1 MQALCPLTAPYGSDR
16 NMDLQKLLSFASR
29 SIGGW
34 GLIGA
39 ILLAGVAVIGW
50 SATSALHKS
59 VTVSTADENTAHDSP
74 AQPSA
79 GAIQVQVVKP
89 TRGGLEQTV
98 RQPGSVHAFEWAA
111 LFAKVSG
118 YLKTQ
123 HVDIGDP
130 VKQGEVLAEIDAPEL
145 EAEVL
150 EATAA
155 LTQAKSE
162 VEQMKARIVTAEA
175 KWQASVATVTQT
187 EAELGRAT
195 AQRVF
200 REVQYQRIKN
210 LFDLKSI
217 DERLVDEKED
227 EMQAARSSESA
238 AKAAI
243 VTAKADV
250 AAAAANI
257 EEAKANLKN
266 SEAKVQVA
274 QSVLDK
280 DKVWAGYRTIVS
292 PYSGVVTKRT
302 FHLGDFI
309 RGAERSG
316 ETPLLVVER
325 TDRLRVV
332 TQVPD
337 EDVPWAVSGRPATV
351 EIDALPGESFHG
363 VISRT
368 AASEDPQSRTMRVE
382 VDLPN
387 SSGRLRPGMYGQV
400 TIDLRTD
407 RNAVVLPVSCLVGPQ
422 KEGKAAVYVAREGKA
437 RLAAVKL
444 GHNDG
449 IHVEILAGLAL
460 SDDVVRGSNQPLA
473 DGVAVAVVSD
483 GQP

>member
-1 MQALCPLTAPYGSDR
+1 MTEACSWESSRSDR
-16 NMDLQKLLSFASR
+16 KMNLGAFLSSASR
-29 SIGGW
+29 SKGGW
-34 GLIGA
+34 VAIGTA
-39 ILLAGVAVIGW
+39 VLAGITFIVWNGI
-50 SATSALHKS
+50 SAPRR
-59 VTVSTADENTAHDSP
+59 TVSAAVENEANDSP
-74 AQPSA
+74 VQTAES
-79 GAIQVQVVKP
+79 GVQVPVIKP

-111 LFAKVSG
+111 LYAKVSG

-123 HVDIGDP
+123 RVDIGDS

-145 EAEVL
+145 EAEVQQ
-150 EATAA
+150 ATAA
-155 LTQAKSE
+155 LAQAKSE

-175 KWQASVATVTQT
+175 KWQAAVAAVVQA

-200 REVQYQRIKN
+200 REIQYQRIKS
-210 LFDLKSI
+210 LFKLNSI
-217 DERLVDEKED
+217 DERMVDEKEA
-227 EMQAARSSESA
+227 EMQAARSAEKA
-238 AKAAI
+238 VQAAI
-243 VTAKADV
+243 ATAKADV
-250 AAAAANI
+250 AAAAATI

-274 QSVLDK
+274 QSALARDT
-280 DKVWAGYRTIVS
+280 VWAGYRNIVS

-337 EDVPWAVSGRPATV
+337 LDVPWAVRGRPATV
-351 EIDALPGESFHG
+351 EIEALPNELFPG

-368 AASEDPQSRTMRVE
+368 AESEDPLSRTMRVE

-387 SSGRLRPGMYGQV
+387 PSGRLRPGMYGQV
-400 TIDLRTD
+400 TINLHTD

-422 KEGKAAVYVAREGKA
+422 KDEKGSVYVVRDGKA
-437 RLAAVKL
+437 RLVPVKL
-444 GHNDG
+444 GTSDG
-449 IHVEILAGLAL
+449 IHVEILDGLAVT
-460 SDDVVRGSNQPLA
+460 DDVVCGSKGALA
-473 DGVAVAVVSD
+473 DGIAVTAVRIA
-483 GQP
+483 QP

>member
-1 MQALCPLTAPYGSDR
+1 MAEGCSLVYLRSDTKMDLRKLMSGAVRSKRGWGAIGTVILAGIATIVWSGMTAPR
-16 NMDLQKLLSFASR
+16 
-29 SIGGW
+29 
-34 GLIGA
+34 
-39 ILLAGVAVIGW
+39 
-50 SATSALHKS
+50 KS
-59 VTVSTADENTAHDSP
+59 VSAADEDKGNGSS
-74 AQPSA
+74 AQPAES
-79 GAIQVQVVKP
+79 GIRVQVVKP

-98 RQPGSVHAFEWAA
+98 RQPGSVNAFEWAA
-111 LFAKVSG
+111 LYAKVSG

-123 HVDIGDP
+123 RVDIGDS

-145 EAEVL
+145 EAEVQQ
-150 EATAA
+150 AAAA
-155 LTQAKSE
+155 LAQAQSE
-162 VEQMKARIVTAEA
+162 VEQMKARIVTAQA
-175 KWQASVATVTQT
+175 KWQASVANVTQT

-200 REVQYQRIKN
+200 REVQYRRIKN

-227 EMQAARSSESA
+227 EMQAARSAEGA

-250 AAAAANI
+250 AAAAATI

-292 PYSGVVTKRT
+292 PYTGVVTKRT

-325 TDRLRVV
+325 IDLLRVV
-332 TQVPD
+332 TLVPD
-337 EDVPWAVSGRPATV
+337 EDVPWAVPGRPATV
-351 EIDALPGESFHG
+351 QIDALPGESFHG

-368 AASEDPQSRTMRVE
+368 AESEDPQSRTMRVE

-387 SSGRLRPGMYGQV
+387 PSGRLQPGMYGQV
-400 TIDLRTD
+400 TIDLGTD
-407 RNAVVLPVSCLVGPQ
+407 RKAVVLPVSCLVGPQ
-422 KEGKAAVYVAREGKA
+422 KDGKAAVYVVREGKA
-437 RLAAVKL
+437 RLVPVKL
-444 GHNDG
+444 GNNDG
-449 IHVEILAGLAL
+449 IHVEILAGLVL
-460 SDDVVRGSNQPLA
+460 TDDVVCGSSQPLA
-473 DGVAVAVVSD
+473 DGVAVAAVAAN
-483 GQP
+483 

>member
-1 MQALCPLTAPYGSDR
+1 M
-16 NMDLQKLLSFASR
+16 
-29 SIGGW
+29 
-34 GLIGA
+34 
-39 ILLAGVAVIGW
+39 ILLAGIAFIVW
-50 SATSALHKS
+50 SGMTAPRK
-59 VTVSTADENTAHDSP
+59 TVSAAVENETNGSPEQTAES
-74 AQPSA
+74 SV
-79 GAIQVQVVKP
+79 QVQVVKP

-123 HVDIGDP
+123 RVDIGDSA
-130 VKQGEVLAEIDAPEL
+130 KQGEVLAEIEAPEL
-145 EAEVL
+145 EAEVQQ
-150 EATAA
+150 AAAA
-155 LTQAKSE
+155 LAQAKSE

-175 KWQASVATVTQT
+175 KWQASVAAVTQE

-200 REVQYQRIKN
+200 REIQYQRIKN
-210 LFDLKSI
+210 LFKLNSI
-217 DERLVDEKED
+217 DERMVDEKEA
-227 EMQAARSSESA
+227 EMLAARSAEKA
-238 AKAAI
+238 VQAAI
-243 VTAKADV
+243 ATAKADV
-250 AAAAANI
+250 AAAAATI

-280 DKVWAGYRTIVS
+280 DTVWAGYRRIVS

-316 ETPLLVVER
+316 ENPLLVVER

-337 EDVPWAVSGRPATV
+337 LDVPWAVRGRPATV
-351 EIDALPGESFHG
+351 EIEALPNESFPG

-368 AASEDPQSRTMRVE
+368 AESEDPQSRTMRVE

-387 SSGRLRPGMYGQV
+387 PSGRLRPGMYGQV
-400 TIDLRTD
+400 TINLHTD
-407 RNAVVLPVSCLVGPQ
+407 RSALVLPVSCLVGPQ
-422 KEGKAAVYVAREGKA
+422 KDGKGAVYVVRDGKA
-437 RLAAVKL
+437 HLVPVKL
-444 GHNDG
+444 GSNDG
-449 IHVEILAGLAL
+449 IHVEILDGLTVT
-460 SDDVVRGSNQPLA
+460 DDVVCGSNRPLTDGLAVSAVNDNQP
-473 DGVAVAVVSD
+473 
-483 GQP
+483 